1 MSYVKNP
8 TVVGEAEARL
18 MQIDQLKATAL
29 ESLKA
34 STVESFKLL
43 WGKPDQ
49 TAEMLERMGDTAASG
64 FEAHART
71 VAYLLASGVQM
82 TPEDYTPPVAY
93 KIHEDGTVTLD

>member
-49 TAEMLERMGDTAASG
+49 TAEMLERMGDNAAAG
-64 FEAHART
+64 FETHART

-82 TPEDYTPPVAY
+82 APSEYVPQGAYT
-93 KIHEDGTVTLD
+93 IHKDGTVTLD